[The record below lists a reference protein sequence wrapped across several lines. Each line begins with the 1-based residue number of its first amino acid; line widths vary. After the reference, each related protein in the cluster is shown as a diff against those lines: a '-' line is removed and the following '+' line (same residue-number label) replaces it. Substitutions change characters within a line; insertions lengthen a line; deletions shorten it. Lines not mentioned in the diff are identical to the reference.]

1 MLNIKLQEK
10 YTKKV
15 LEKILLN
22 SCINNHAQ
30 LIKINEGKKY
40 NYSCSN
46 CKVHLVK
53 GESERTR
60 KTSKGNIGRGAITII
75 ERNQHLEICKCSLAK
90 LNKGYYYTKDQLTKL
105 IKSLAINKRIP
116 IKTNNAFNSTF
127 DYTCNQCKEFHIKA
141 EWRKAVGFFQVVK
154 YAVEHNEQCKTVD
167 YKQSG
172 FKRTLPSTKELMQD
186 PHIINGAMVRH
197 LGQSKPRDATQT
209 AQTSFRRNYD
219 LISPGLPDE
228 KLLYGRAKRAERK
241 LTMKAVGSWD
251 DYSKIKSWKS
261 QVEENDPDAAVGIFH
276 PPEDEGFKH
285 ARTYSGL
292 YLAPGSSVRY
302 VKRLIANTADLLLLQ
317 HMEID
322 SCFNTKESKYN
333 DKGTSVALTCLS
345 ADKKIIILLM
355 GHCAYNEGNDLY
367 MMVRDFFDHVYGDI
381 LIDAYQAATFTIY
394 DLDIFV
400 YCDKEKAI
408 ENFVESLEI
417 PGYNFQMR
425 YGIMHRIKHLKKRQ
439 AFKSLLQVEKTFALN
454 KLKQLVHCT
463 TNEELQNVRME
474 FLEATGLVIADGRE
488 GDVAENYNQLVE
500 YLWQTHP
507 DEWTNIAGEIR
518 GKSDSSAAES
528 TMNWMRQTNALKC
541 KPLQQMN
548 HLRLACHKKVIADSA
563 DVKKQQKHLQ
573 VIRIAINNYALEL
586 ADLNEL
592 NDIEI
597 HHYAQVG
604 VGGGDADA
612 VETRPVFSA
621 TVQSRFVDNKS
632 YNVTERGCDCGVP
645 GIHFHICRHQYRV
658 LYNFDHL
665 HTIANLHQ
673 HMYQFMSKEHQ
684 VGVYE
689 DMINVNF
696 KQINIDELE
705 VVPHSF
711 KRGTIL
717 PSRKKKRKVWI
728 GNGAR
733 GQYTCGLCGQKGH
746 QSGTCSSVIQPRP
759 PSPCDAYCT
768 CEIRWNNANV

>member
-22 SCINNHAQ
+22 SCVKNHAQ
-30 LIKINEGKKY
+30 LIKINEGKQY

-46 CKVHLVK
+46 CEVNLVK
-53 GESERTR
+53 GESQTTR
-60 KTSKGNIGRGAITII
+60 KTSKGKVGRGDITII
-75 ERNQHLEICKCSLAK
+75 ERNQHLDICRLSLPK
-90 LNKGYYYTKDQLTKL
+90 LGLGYYYTKDQLTKL
-105 IKSLAINKRIP
+105 IKSLAIKKRIP
-116 IKTNNAFNSTF
+116 IKTNNAFNFTF

-141 EWRKAVGFFQVVK
+141 EWKETFGFFQVVK
-154 YAVEHNEQCKTVD
+154 CAVEHNEQCKTVD

-186 PHIINGAMVRH
+186 PHIINGAMVKH
-197 LGQSKPRDATQT
+197 LGQCKPKEATQT

-219 LISPGLPDE
+219 LISAGLRDD

-241 LTMKAVGSWD
+241 LTAKAVGSWH
-251 DYSKIKSWKS
+251 DYSKISSWKS
-261 QVEENDPDAAVGIFH
+261 QVEENDPDAAVGVFYL
-276 PPEDEGFKH
+276 PEDEGFKH
-285 ARTYSGL
+285 AKTYSGL

-302 VKRLIANTADLLLLQ
+302 VKRLIANSADLLLLQ

-322 SCFNTKESKYN
+322 SCFNAKDSKYN

-355 GHCAYNEGNDLY
+355 GHCAFNEGNDLY

-381 LIDAYQAATFTIY
+381 LIDAYQAATFTYY
-394 DLDIFV
+394 DLDIYV
-400 YCDKEKAI
+400 YCDKEKSI
-408 ENFVESLEI
+408 ENFVDSLDI

-463 TNEELQNVRME
+463 TNEELQNVRSE
-474 FLEATGLVIADGRE
+474 FLDATGLVIADGRQGE
-488 GDVAENYNQLVE
+488 VAEAYDQLVE
-500 YLWQTHP
+500 YLWQTDP
-507 DEWTNIAGEIR
+507 VEWTNINGEIR
-518 GKSDSSAAES
+518 GKSDSSGAES

-548 HLRLACHKKVIADSA
+548 QLRLAYHKKIVADSA
-563 DVKKQQKHLQ
+563 DIKKQQKHLQ
-573 VIRIAINNYALEL
+573 LIRIAINNYASEL
-586 ADLNEL
+586 DELNEL

-597 HHYAQVG
+597 HNYAQVA

-612 VETRPVFSA
+612 VVTRPVFSA

-658 LYNFDHL
+658 LYNFEDL
-665 HTIANLHQ
+665 HTIGNLHQ
-673 HMYQFMSKEHQ
+673 HMHKFMTKDHQ
-684 VGVYE
+684 VEVYE
-689 DMINVNF
+689 DMTNLDF

-705 VVPHSF
+705 EVPHSY

-717 PSRKKKRKVWI
+717 PARKKNRTKSRDKCR
-728 GNGAR
+728 N
-733 GQYTCGLCGQKGH
+733 
-746 QSGTCSSVIQPRP
+746 
-759 PSPCDAYCT
+759 
-768 CEIRWNNANV
+768 